1 MIRFH
6 YRDLS
11 IGLKLIIGFSA
22 MILFCVIIGLVGL
35 SSSRNIQNDMK
46 DILNNR
52 LMAMDYLIEADR
64 DLQQLLVAERSMIF
78 ADMIVKNSESDLFK
92 NLLADYQEN
101 ARQSVER
108 WEKYK
113 KLNPFPEEKSLF
125 NKYENARIEWEK
137 ISHKIVEYC
146 KSDIR
151 QDRIRA
157 MTLSLGQGKQKFEEM
172 REYINQLEEINLDIA
187 NQLEKQS
194 EKSYLKQTLLSITVI
209 IIGILFGVFLIW
221 LISDSVTKPV
231 KNVVDIIK
239 NIAEG
244 DGDLTSRINIQSKDE
259 IGDMAQWFN
268 TFVDKLH
275 EIVSSVKYTSEQ
287 VATSTNEINTTSAQF
302 AAGAEEQMEQTEE
315 VAASI
320 QEMTTAI
327 VTNTE
332 KAKET
337 YDLAEQS
344 TNTVNKGQQIMQ
356 ETMTGMNEIVD
367 SVTHIGTSVDS
378 FIDHATMIEGI
389 IQVINDIATQTN
401 MLALNASIEA
411 VKAGESGKGF
421 SVVANEVQ
429 LLVDQTKNST
439 KKIEEIISSIQNDV
453 ENIST
458 SMNDVY
464 KVVEKGKNK
473 TMDTAKAFQ
482 EINQFV
488 SKTREKVELITE
500 ISEEQTMGAREISTA
515 VTSISTVN
523 KQSASGSEH
532 LAQATENLNNQT
544 KKLKD
549 LVERFKLEDNS

>member
-1 MIRFH
+1 MIRFR

-22 MILFCVIIGLVGL
+22 MILFCIIIGLVGL
-35 SSSRNIQNDMK
+35 SSSKNIQNDLK

-52 LMAMDYLIEADR
+52 FMAMDYLIEADR

-78 ADMIVKNSESDLFK
+78 ADIIVENSESDLFT

-113 KLNPFPEEKSLF
+113 KLNPFPEEKALF
-125 NKYENARIEWEK
+125 TEYEHARNEWEK
-137 ISHKIVEYC
+137 ISREIVEHC
-146 KSDIR
+146 QSESR

-187 NQLEKQS
+187 KKLEKQA
-194 EKSYLKQTLLSITVI
+194 EKSYLGQTILSIAVI
-209 IIGILFGVFLIW
+209 ILGILLGIFLIW

-231 KNVVDIIK
+231 NNVVDIIK

-275 EIVSSVKYTSEQ
+275 EIVISVKYTSEQ
-287 VATSTNEINTTSAQF
+287 VATSTNEINATSAQF

-327 VTNTE
+327 ITNSE

-337 YDLAEQS
+337 YNLAEQS
-344 TNTVNKGQQIMQ
+344 HNTVNKGQQIMQ
-356 ETMTGMNEIVD
+356 ETIAGMDEIVD
-367 SVTHIGTSVDS
+367 SVKHIGTMVDS
-378 FIDHATMIEGI
+378 FIDHATIIEGI
-389 IQVINDIATQTN
+389 IKVINDIATQTN

-429 LLVDQTKNST
+429 LLVDQTKDST
-439 KKIEEIISSIQNDV
+439 KKIEEIITSIQNDV
-453 ENIST
+453 EKIST
-458 SMNDVY
+458 SMTDVY

-482 EINQFV
+482 KINQFV

-500 ISEEQTMGAREISTA
+500 VSEEQSIGAREISTA
-515 VTSISTVN
+515 VTSISAVN
-523 KQSASGSEH
+523 KQSFSGSEH

-544 KKLKD
+544 KQLKN
-549 LVERFKLEDNS
+549 LVEKFKLEDNR